1 MRWPLE
7 ERPSR
12 GPVRLRPREPATPGP
27 PPRGASPSFRSPA
40 SVSARRGSG
49 GVDGDRSAALLSLG
63 LAGGLTLV
71 LAWAATDWLFRR
83 EAHRLLETLRART
96 SNAPRGH
103 ARRRPIAPR

>member
-1 MRWPLE
+1 MNRD
-7 ERPSR
+7 S
-12 GPVRLRPREPATPGP
+12 
-27 PPRGASPSFRSPA
+27 GAS
-40 SVSARRGSG
+40 SAGGLAVVPVAGLCLRETWQW

-96 SNAPRGH
+96 SKAPSGH